1 MKRTSPPLAPGPA
14 PFALA
19 VAAVISLSSA
29 IAAAALP
36 QPSSVAFDKG
46 APFTVD
52 GYTGSSPLSGFPVLV
67 RLAANSPVGFYYT
80 DLHSQSDGAD
90 IAFIDMEGN
99 GLPFEIDTWD
109 PSGTSLIWVKLP
121 TMTNGT
127 QFVMCWGA
135 AASGKTVCADS
146 PFAGYVG
153 VWHMSEASGT
163 VADSS
168 GNGLAATTSGAAAA
182 TACVAVTGVVGNGRQ
197 CATDLG
203 ASNLSY
209 LSVPSYD
216 SKSVGDTFA
225 VSGWVSIGSG
235 QTGNDNDARLFSRKE
250 NYQNAHGWEVL
261 WKTGKEI
268 RVRGAA
274 SGDNIKVTN
283 LDYAGKGWKH
293 IFVVYDGKNS
303 VFYENGVQKGTKS
316 NGTAASDNDKP
327 LAIGGYANDNGSQL
341 VGSVDEC
348 RLLDAVPSGEWAKA
362 EYDSM
367 TDAAFLTVGEAE
379 LYGASST
386 PVAGILVSSVGYT
399 NATVVVALS
408 DFGTGAT
415 SADGALEVSATA
427 DFASPFLTET
437 YSAATTGSRSFDV
450 PGLSTNT
457 TYFVRAFL
465 TNNLQAA
472 TAVAPVS
479 FTTLAPGAPAG
490 TVSLHERGV
499 SSISATA
506 TVVSSGAES
515 ASASVRLEISADAFA
530 TTVSSAWEADVPAN
544 ASRVLTVSDLAS
556 LTAYDVRL
564 RLRNEWGIETVL
576 DLGRVVTLP
585 SSGVQELYVDSL
597 GNGNGTSPESALPT
611 IREALDIAGPGFTIW
626 VRGGPDRSYDV
637 TDATDSL
644 SIPASMDHLS
654 IRSFGGEGPAKMA
667 VAAEYT
673 RDWRNAG
680 NAGNVNVISNAAEH
694 VTIEGVR
701 FEWGQYSLGR
711 QNCGAS
717 SLVWTD
723 APFLTLS
730 GCEFVQT
737 AGSSFASSGTTPV
750 IWCYQANATNLL
762 VEGCRFFSCRMSDGN
777 LGRDYYLITPRGQGS
792 IVGCLFTNCAAVV
805 DVPNSWNNPI
815 YGCSRLEF
823 VSNTVFAARTAAA
836 SGILRASY
844 TGPDTGEIAYNRF
857 VNVAGPP
864 PGAILEKSREG
875 WNVTGCDFIHHNT
888 VVGYRTLIS
897 ANALT
902 YNASLITA
910 SVFDNILLLS
920 PESTNIVENAD
931 GRINGDDK
939 HPTMFRTG
947 SFYRNNAL
955 RAGAFNGGTAANV
968 HTDGWTYDITAGLDI
983 STVFALDAA
992 TAQAVTNVFVS
1003 ADKPI
1008 PEDAVFAMNPP
1019 EFVDLSDPFD
1029 PNFARPRASRGPDDI
1044 GVVGWRGENN
1054 EYPLWIGA
1062 KPPLYPA
1069 ATMLILK

>member
-1 MKRTSPPLAPGPA
+1 MKNARLLA
-14 PFALA
+14 AL
-19 VAAVISLSSA
+19 VALSSLS
-29 IAAAALP
+29 AAAALP
-36 QPSSVAFDKG
+36 RPSGVAFDKG
-46 APFTVD
+46 APFAVN
-52 GYTGSSPLSGFPVLV
+52 GYAGSTPLSGFPVLV
-67 RLAANSPVGFYYT
+67 RIAANSPVGFYYT

-90 IAFIDMEGN
+90 IAFVDRDGN
-99 GLPFEIDTWD
+99 GLPFEIDTWN

-127 QFVMCWGA
+127 QFVMCWGS

-168 GNGLAATTSGAAAA
+168 GNGFAATPSGVAA
-182 TACVAVTGVVGNGRQ
+182 TNVSVAVAGVVGNGRQ
-197 CATDLG
+197 CSTDLG

-235 QTGNDNDARLFSRKE
+235 QAGNDNDARLFSRKE
-250 NYQNAHGWEVL
+250 NYQNAHGWEIL

-293 IFVVYDGKNS
+293 IFVVYDNKNA
-303 VFYENGVQKGTKS
+303 VFYENGVSKKS
-316 NGTAASDNDKP
+316 TTNGTAASDNDKP

-348 RLLDAVPSGEWAKA
+348 RLLDAVPAADWAKA

-367 TDAAFLTVGEAE
+367 TDASFLTAGEAE
-379 LYGASST
+379 LYGESSA

-408 DFGTGAT
+408 DFGTGAA
-415 SADGALEVSATA
+415 SADGALEVAATA
-427 DFASPFLTET
+427 DFAAPLLTET
-437 YSAATTGSRSFDV
+437 YSAANTGPRSFDV

-457 TYFVRAFL
+457 TYFVRVFL
-465 TNNLQAA
+465 TNDLQAA

-490 TVSLHERGV
+490 AVSLFGRDA

-506 TVVSSGAES
+506 TVSSSGTA
-515 ASASVRLEISADAFA
+515 AGSASVRLEVSTDGFA
-530 TTVSSAWEADVPAN
+530 TTVSSAWEDVSAN
-544 ASRVLTVSDLAS
+544 ASRVLTVSGLAA
-556 LTAYDVRL
+556 LTVYDVRL
-564 RLRNEWGIETVL
+564 RIRNEWGIETVS
-576 DLGRVVTLP
+576 DLGRIATLP
-585 SSGVQELYVDSL
+585 SSGVEELYVDSL
-597 GNGNGTSPESALPT
+597 GHGNGTSPESALPT

-626 VRGGPDRSYDV
+626 VHGGPDRSYDV
-637 TDATDSL
+637 TNAADAL
-644 SIPASMDHLS
+644 SIPASMEHLA

-680 NAGNVNVISNAAEH
+680 NSGNVNVISNAAEH
-694 VTIEGVR
+694 VTIEGFR

-711 QNCGAS
+711 DKNGGS

-737 AGSSFASSGTTPV
+737 AGSSYASSGTTPV

-762 VEGCRFFSCRMSDGN
+762 VEGCRFFNCRMSDGN

-792 IVGCLFTNCAAVV
+792 VVGCLFTNCAAVV
-805 DVPNSWNNPI
+805 DVPNAWNNPI
-815 YGCSRLEF
+815 YGCSKLTF

-857 VNVAGPP
+857 VNVAGSP
-864 PGAILEKSREG
+864 PGAVLEKSREG
-875 WNVTGCDFIHHNT
+875 WNGAGGVSIHHNT
-888 VVGYRTLIS
+888 VVGYRTLIC

-931 GRINGDDK
+931 GRINGNDK

-955 RAGAFNGGTAANV
+955 RAGAFNGGTAAALQIE
-968 HTDGWTYDITAGLDI
+968 GWTYDITAGLAV
-983 STVFALDAA
+983 SNVLALDAA
-992 TAQAVTNVFVS
+992 TAQSVTNVFAS
-1003 ADKPI
+1003 AGKPV
-1008 PEDAVFAMNPP
+1008 PEDAAFAMNPP
-1019 EFVDLSDPFD
+1019 EFVNLSDPFD
-1029 PNFARPRASRGPDDI
+1029 PNFARARASRGPDDI
-1044 GVVGWRGENN
+1044 GVVGWRGENG
-1054 EYPLWIGA
+1054 EYPLYVGA
-1062 KPPLYPA
+1062 LPPLYPG
-1069 ATMLILK
+1069 ATMLILR